1 MMKSERIVLETGE
14 KSEPK
19 KMVLETGE
27 KTVTSSHL
35 TINQS
40 ESV

>member
-1 MMKSERIVLETGE
+1 MMKSKLIVLETGE

-19 KMVLETGE
+19 KIVLETGE

-35 TINQS
+35 SINQS
-40 ESV
+40 ERV